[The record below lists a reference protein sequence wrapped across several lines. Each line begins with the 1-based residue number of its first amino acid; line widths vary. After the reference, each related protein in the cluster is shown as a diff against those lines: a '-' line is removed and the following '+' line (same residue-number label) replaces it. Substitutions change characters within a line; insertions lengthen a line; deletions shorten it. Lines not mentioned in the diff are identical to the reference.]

1 LIAVIDEKPAFL
13 SRGQL
18 AARLGV
24 NPETIR
30 FYEKTGLLPAP
41 KRRSNGY
48 RVYDE
53 RDLLKLQLVRMAR
66 GFGFSQREITAFLAE
81 LDAGAPGFTEI
92 ECAVRKRIAEID
104 LEVEGLRRQQAE
116 LEGLL
121 LGLRESACSVKRE
134 LFSID

>member
-1 LIAVIDEKPAFL
+1 MIAVIDEKPAFL

-30 FYEKTGLLPAP
+30 FYEKTGLLHAP
-41 KRRSNGY
+41 KRGSNGY

-66 GFGFSQREITAFLAE
+66 GFGFSLREITAFLAE